1 MHLDICHV
9 YIAFTMYMYIEKSE
23 RLVIWNGGV
32 ENYSVYFRLVPSIS
46 WAILVV
52 EKARCVLVN
61 LVMEQV
67 HDQIL
72 VLQ

>member
-1 MHLDICHV
+1 
-9 YIAFTMYMYIEKSE
+9 MYMYIEKSE
-23 RLVIWNGGV
+23 
-32 ENYSVYFRLVPSIS
+32 VYFRLVPSIS

-67 HDQIL
+67 RDQIL
-72 VLQ
+72 VLVGLLL